1 MAYLSWIT
9 DKNLSDCVR
18 DVLIKGLAGIDK
30 AEKDFYRNGVDPFS
44 ATFDAACNNMTS
56 FDEWIITER
65 RRQSQKTLQNALGH
79 FHQYI
84 LSHVDGWH
92 IPEENFIDLVCE
104 DKSMVVELKNKHNT
118 VKKSDLKSVYDELQE
133 AVMHKTSRYRGFTA
147 YYVTIIPSTHEKFNR
162 PFTPSDNATKTL
174 KPENSLIR
182 EIDGFSFY
190 GIATGV
196 ETALSDLFEVLP
208 FVIKQVLSEERFK
221 EYPQDQLDK
230 LMADPL
236 RHQLFAEAFG

>member
-1 MAYLSWIT
+1 MPYLSGIT

-18 DVLIKGLAGIDK
+18 GVLIKGFVGIDK

-44 ATFDAACNNMTS
+44 ATFDAACNNMGI
-56 FDEWIITER
+56 DEWIITER

-79 FHQYI
+79 FHQQL
-84 LSHVDGWH
+84 LSHVAGWS
-92 IPEENFIDLVCE
+92 IPDENFIDLVCE
-104 DKSMVVELKNKHNT
+104 DKGMVVELKNKHNT

-147 YYVTIIPSTHEKFNR
+147 YYATIIPSNHEKFDR
-162 PFTPSDNATKTL
+162 LFTPSDNATKTL
-174 KPENSLIR
+174 KPENQLIR

-190 GIATGV
+190 AMATGV
-196 ETALSDLFEVLP
+196 DTALSDLFEVLP
-208 FVIKQVLSEERFK
+208 FVIKQVLTENRFK
-221 EYPQDQLDK
+221 EYPQDQLDR

>member
-1 MAYLSWIT
+1 MTYLSWIA

-18 DVLIKGLAGIDK
+18 DVLIKDFTGINK

-44 ATFDAACNNMTS
+44 ATFDAACNNMS
-56 FDEWIITER
+56 IDEWIITER

-79 FHQYI
+79 FHQQL
-84 LSHVDGWH
+84 LSHVTGWN
-92 IPEENFIDLVCE
+92 IPDENFIDLVCE
-104 DKSMVVELKNKHNT
+104 DKGMVVELKNKHNT

-147 YYVTIIPSTHEKFNR
+147 YYATIIPSNHEKFNR
-162 PFTPSDNATKTL
+162 LFTPSDNATKTL
-174 KPENSLIR
+174 KHENPLIR
-182 EIDGFSFY
+182 EIDGYSFY
-190 GIATGV
+190 GIATGI
-196 ETALSDLFEVLP
+196 ETALADLFEVLP
-208 FVIKQVLSEERFK
+208 FVIKQVLAEEHFK
-221 EYPQDQLDK
+221 KYPQDQLDK